1 MQKPTTDRLWRC
13 VRYYLALCLSRGQA
27 DDTIR
32 AKKYSTTAL
41 YQHNYSNRFIGL
53 LLFAALT
60 FNEKDYRW

>member
-32 AKKYSTTAL
+32 AKKYASE
-41 YQHNYSNRFIGL
+41 NSVCGVL
-53 LLFAALT
+53 LET
-60 FNEKDYRW
+60 Y